1 MQLKNKT
8 VCLVGGSGFI
18 GRALVEKLARAGT
31 RVTVL
36 TRNAVRA
43 KNLKPMGD
51 VGQITIMSGD
61 ALQDSDLERVM
72 SSADYVVNLVG
83 IFHPSGKQNFENTQ
97 AELPQR
103 ISNMAKS
110 FNTKKIVHI
119 SSIGA
124 DLNSNSI
131 YQKTKAE
138 GERNLLRTSPN
149 STILRPSIVFGPGD
163 GFFDRFAKLAMLAP
177 ALPLLGGGKTKFQPI
192 FVGDVSDAILYCL
205 ANKQTDGQIYE
216 LGGPAIY
223 TFEEL
228 LTYILNVIDKK
239 RMLLPVPVVAM
250 KFPAAL
256 MSILPNPPI
265 TLDQLRMLDTDN
277 VVSKNMANITSL
289 SITPQPIE
297 AHVPV
302 YLNCYRQGGKFAQ
315 S

>member
-1 MQLKNKT
+1 MLLKNRT
-8 VCLVGGSGFI
+8 VCLIGGAGFI

-31 RVTVL
+31 RITVL

-61 ALQDSDLERVM
+61 ALQDSDLERAM
-72 SSADYVVNLVG
+72 FSADYVVNLIG
-83 IFHPSGKQNFENTQ
+83 IFHPSGKQNFESAQ
-97 AELPQR
+97 AVLPQR
-103 ISNMAKS
+103 ISYIAKRL
-110 FNTKKIVHI
+110 NTKKIVHI
-119 SSIGA
+119 SAIGA

-138 GERNLLRTSPN
+138 GERNLLRSSPN

-163 GFFDRFAKLAMLAP
+163 GFFDRFAKMAMVVP
-177 ALPLLGGGKTKFQPI
+177 ALPLLGGGKTQFQPV
-192 FVGDVSDAILYCL
+192 FVGDVADAILYCL

-216 LGGPAIY
+216 LGGPTIY

-239 RMLLPVPVVAM
+239 RMLLPVPLVAM
-250 KFPAAL
+250 KIPAGL

-265 TLDQLRMLDTDN
+265 TLDQLRMLNMNN
-277 VVSKNMANITSL
+277 VVSDNMANITSL

-297 AHVPV
+297 AHVPI
-302 YLNCYRQGGKFAQ
+302 YLNCYRKGGKFAQ